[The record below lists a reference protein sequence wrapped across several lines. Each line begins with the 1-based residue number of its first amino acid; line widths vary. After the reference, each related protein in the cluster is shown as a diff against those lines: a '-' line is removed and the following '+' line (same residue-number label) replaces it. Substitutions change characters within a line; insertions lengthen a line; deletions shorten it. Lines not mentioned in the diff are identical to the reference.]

1 MKKKSQHPKMFHFK
15 QFSVSAGECGMP
27 VSTDGVLL
35 GAWMN
40 GHNLRSILD
49 IGTGTGLLA
58 LFCAQRFP
66 EAQITALDIDEQ
78 AIQTAI
84 NNRDNSPWAS
94 RVEVKHQDI
103 LTFTPHSDYDA
114 IICNP
119 PYFTS
124 GQVATA
130 PTRALAR
137 HVSGFSHQQLLHH
150 CQHLLSPTGQLNL
163 ILPCQEG
170 DALINIAKQ
179 QGWFLTRYCL
189 VSPTDTKPPARI
201 LFSLSKTK
209 PPVCEETRLTIR
221 IQNSYTPAFTELTQ
235 AFYLKM

>member
-1 MKKKSQHPKMFHFK
+1 MKKKSQHPKTFHFK
-15 QFSVSAGECGMP
+15 QFSVSGGECGMP

-40 GHNLRSILD
+40 GENLRSILD

-66 EAQITALDIDEQ
+66 TAQITALDIDQQ

-84 NNRDNSPWAS
+84 HNRDHSPWAS
-94 RVEVKHQDI
+94 RIKVEHQDI
-103 LTFTPHSDYDA
+103 LTFVPQSDYDA

-124 GQVATA
+124 GQVSIA
-130 PTRALAR
+130 PARALAR

-150 CQHLLSPTGQLNL
+150 CQHLLSPSGELSM

-170 DALINIAKQ
+170 DSLIDSAKQ
-179 QGWFLTRYCL
+179 LGWFLTRSCL
-189 VSPTDTKPPARI
+189 VSPTETKPPSRI
-201 LFSLSKTK
+201 LFSLSRTE
-209 PPVCEETRLTIR
+209 PQACEFTQLTIR
-221 IQNSYTPAFTELTQ
+221 TQNSYTPAFTELTK

>member
-1 MKKKSQHPKMFHFK
+1 MKKKSQHPKTFHFK
-15 QFSVSAGECGMP
+15 RFSVSGGECGMP

-40 GHNLRSILD
+40 GENLRSILD

-66 EAQITALDIDEQ
+66 EAHITALDIDEQ

-84 NNRDNSPWAS
+84 HNRDNSPWAS
-94 RVEVKHQDI
+94 RIAVEHQDI
-103 LTFTPHSDYDA
+103 LTFAPHSNYDA

-119 PYFTS
+119 PYFTT
-124 GQVATA
+124 GQVSMTPA
-130 PTRALAR
+130 RALAR
-137 HVSGFSHQQLLHH
+137 HVAGFSHQQLLNH
-150 CQHLLSPTGQLNL
+150 CQHLLSPSGQISL

-170 DALINIAKQ
+170 NTLIEQAKQ

-189 VSPTDTKPPARI
+189 VSPTATKPPTRL
-201 LFSLSKTK
+201 LFSLSRAAHDTCA
-209 PPVCEETRLTIR
+209 VTNLTIR
-221 IQNSYTPAFTELTQ
+221 AQNSYTAAFTELTQ